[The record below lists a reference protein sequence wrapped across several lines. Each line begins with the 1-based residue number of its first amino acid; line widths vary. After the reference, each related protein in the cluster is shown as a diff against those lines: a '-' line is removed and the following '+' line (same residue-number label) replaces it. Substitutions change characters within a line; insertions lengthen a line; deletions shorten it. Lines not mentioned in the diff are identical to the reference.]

1 MDLETNIR
9 KASELHNYISRKIK
23 DHKALYSK
31 SGYERDLMV
40 LDKMKRGFLSKD
52 ISSLTWLKDESKGIA
67 DTLGSHVEEP
77 NFLNKI
83 YDLLTILDQI
93 LVEIKKPNFQK
104 TVLITGGSSGIGKEL
119 SILLYKQGYQVLVVS
134 ISKEELKLLHKEC
147 KEINPS
153 GKLETLEADLTQ
165 TESISKIL
173 KWISKLNLEVGVL
186 VNNAGF
192 GLWGKSWELSSEKVD
207 SMLLLNIGAVTRL
220 SNEFSKRM
228 IERKHGFILNVA
240 STASLQPLS
249 YMAAYAA
256 SKSYVVSFSEA
267 LAAELAP
274 YGVKLGI
281 LYPGTTK
288 TNFLS
293 VAGIHKENKKGSLGN
308 LAYSIAMDP
317 KDVAKVAF
325 NAIQNETKRSV
336 PGFMNKAHYYST
348 KIFPSWIVKRI
359 ADRIFKKE

>member
-1 MDLETNIR
+1 M
-9 KASELHNYISRKIK
+9 KANNTS
-23 DHKALYSK
+23 
-31 SGYERDLMV
+31 
-40 LDKMKRGFLSKD
+40 
-52 ISSLTWLKDESKGIA
+52 
-67 DTLGSHVEEP
+67 
-77 NFLNKI
+77 
-83 YDLLTILDQI
+83 
-93 LVEIKKPNFQK
+93 K

-119 SILLYKQGYQVLVVS
+119 SILLYKQGYNVLVVS
-134 ISKEELKLLHKEC
+134 VSKEEFKLLHKEC
-147 KEINPS
+147 KEINSS

-165 TESISKIL
+165 KESISKIL
-173 KWISKLNLEVGVL
+173 KWIAKLNLDIDVL

-192 GLWGKSWELSSEKVD
+192 GLWGKSWELSPEKVD
-207 SMLLLNIGAVTRL
+207 SMLLLNINAVTRL

-228 IERKHGFILNVA
+228 IERKNGFILNVA

-256 SKSYVVSFSEA
+256 SKAYVVSFSEA
-267 LAAELAP
+267 LAAELTP

-293 VAGIHKENKKGSLGN
+293 VAGIHKENKKGGLGN

-325 NAIQNETKRSV
+325 KTIQNETKRSI

-348 KIFPSWIVKRI
+348 RIFPSWIVKRI
-359 ADRIFKKE
+359 ADQIFKKE

>member
-1 MDLETNIR
+1 
-9 KASELHNYISRKIK
+9 
-23 DHKALYSK
+23 
-31 SGYERDLMV
+31 
-40 LDKMKRGFLSKD
+40 MKTD
-52 ISSLTWLKDESKGIA
+52 NSS
-67 DTLGSHVEEP
+67 
-77 NFLNKI
+77 
-83 YDLLTILDQI
+83 
-93 LVEIKKPNFQK
+93 K

-119 SILLYKQGYQVLVVS
+119 SILLYKQGYNVLVVS
-134 ISKEELKLLHKEC
+134 VSKEEFKLLHKEC
-147 KEINPS
+147 KEIKSS
-153 GKLETLEADLTQ
+153 GKLETLEADLTK
-165 TESISKIL
+165 TENIPKIL
-173 KWISKLNLEVGVL
+173 KWISKLKLEVDVL

-192 GLWGKSWELSSEKVD
+192 GLWGKSWELSPEKVD
-207 SMLLLNIGAVTRL
+207 SMLYLNVNAVTRL

-228 IERKHGFILNVA
+228 IERRNGFILNVA

-256 SKSYVVSFSEA
+256 SKAYVVSFSEA

-274 YGVKLGI
+274 FGVKLGI

-293 VAGIHKENKKGSLGN
+293 VAGIHKDNKKGGLGN

-325 NAIQNETKRSV
+325 KAIQNETKRSV
-336 PGFMNKAHYYST
+336 PGFMNKTHYYST
-348 KIFPSWIVKRI
+348 KIFPSWIVKKI